1 MVPPAVDNLSLSLPE
16 LPIPSATSSRAADR
30 GDGNSFQD
38 VLARAGGNDRPDQNA
53 STDSTR
59 PSVADSSAGRSSQGP
74 QSKDGSQSTDDTQ
87 TTSDAAEKQSAA
99 QAANEKHDTEQA
111 KADDADDV
119 DQGTPPVVT
128 DEKGEDSSDHEDEQQ
143 PDQAALALSALAA
156 AQAQSKAPVAQT
168 DEVTI
173 SDAAKEQP
181 TEPVAT
187 KSVAVKSDLPATTP
201 VAPKLQK
208 SAEDAT
214 TVGATVGA
222 TEQVAVAEVATDIA
236 PAATDVPAQ
245 SDTKSKKT
253 SAESMTVAEKGKSAN
268 LAQDT
273 LPTETPV
280 AAATAAQ
287 SAAAPEA
294 TASAVLAKE
303 GPATDK
309 RTDRSDDKTSA
320 TDRSAGTTMMA
331 ATDVPV
337 SQQTA
342 SDAVQTADAAAA
354 AAATTISGEKT
365 DHSDASVDARRTAD
379 SGRQPDIT
387 GIRQAA
393 AGAEAPRNASSR
405 SASVAFSTLV
415 DQAGAGGL
423 SQGDRVRLVQRVAR
437 AVQTA
442 QERGGDLQL
451 RLSPPELGSL
461 RLQVKMTDGA
471 LSARLEAET
480 PQAQQVL
487 MDSLPQ
493 LRERLADQNI
503 RVERFDVD
511 LMQSGG
517 GGPSNLPDRRQD
529 ASQDGSSSRGNG
541 PTLRRQ
547 AGSETSVGAPSPTRF
562 VAAGRLDI
570 VA

>member
-16 LPIPSATSSRAADR
+16 LPIPSAISSRAADR

-38 VLARAGGNDRPDQNA
+38 VLARAGGNDRPDQSA
-53 STDSTR
+53 PTDSSR
-59 PSVADSSAGRSSQGP
+59 SSVANSSAGQSSQGP
-74 QSKDGSQSTDDTQ
+74 QSKDDSQSTNDSQPTN
-87 TTSDAAEKQSAA
+87 DAAEKSPTA

-119 DQGTPPVVT
+119 DQGTLPVVT
-128 DEKGEDSSDHEDEQQ
+128 DEKKDDASDHEDKQE
-143 PDQAALALSALAA
+143 PDQAELALAALAA

-181 TEPVAT
+181 TELVAT

-214 TVGATVGA
+214 TVGAT
-222 TEQVAVAEVATDIA
+222 EQVAVADVA
-236 PAATDVPAQ
+236 PAATDVPAD
-245 SDTKSKKT
+245 SDTKSNKT
-253 SAESMTVAEKGKSAN
+253 STESITVAEKGKNAN

-273 LPTETPV
+273 LPIETPV

-287 SAAAPEA
+287 STAAPEA
-294 TASAVLAKE
+294 AASAVLAKE
-303 GPATDK
+303 EPAADK
-309 RTDRSDDKTSA
+309 RSDRSDDKTSA

-342 SDAVQTADAAAA
+342 SDAVQTADATAA

-365 DHSDASVDARRTAD
+365 DHSDASVDTLRTAD

-393 AGAEAPRNASSR
+393 AGAEAPRNANSR
-405 SASVAFSTLV
+405 SASVAFGTLV

-541 PTLRRQ
+541 PTIRRQ
-547 AGSETSVGAPSPTRF
+547 AGSETNVGSSSPTHF